1 MSRAWCPHRYEDVG
15 VCLARRGPGRC
26 SHRQRQ
32 NLLVELAY
40 GLGMPYRNGKQ
51 VC

>member
-1 MSRAWCPHRYEDVG
+1 MGAFVMSRARPHRYEDVG
-15 VCLARRGPGRC
+15 VCLTPRPGRC

-40 GLGMPYRNGKQ
+40 GLGMSYGYGE
-51 VC
+51 